1 MPVYAISVFYSK
13 TIPIYDLDAHTHT
26 HTRTRMQAHLH
37 HDVFLCIRDFS
48 RTPSPSPAF
57 LVHVQYTIISN
68 WLLSH

>member
-1 MPVYAISVFYSK
+1 MPAYAISVFYSK

-26 HTRTRMQAHLH
+26 HVPVCRHTYTMT
-37 HDVFLCIRDFS
+37 FLCIRDFS